1 METEVLRN
9 RVNIPVFVA
18 YRLHMEFNGDASR
31 FERAMQEVINYGAYG
46 INPPPDTEMSPPL
59 WEWIKTE
66 IDKYN

>member
-9 RVNIPVFVA
+9 RVNIPMFVA
-18 YRLHMEFNGDASR
+18 YRLQMEFKGDSNR
-31 FERAMQEVINYGAYG
+31 FGRALQDVVNYGAYG
-46 INPPPDTEMSPPL
+46 INPPPETEISAPL

>member
-1 METEVLRN
+1 M
-9 RVNIPVFVA
+9 FVA

-31 FERAMQEVINYGAYG
+31 FERAMQDVINYGAYG
-46 INPPPDTEMSPPL
+46 INPPPDTEMSAPL

>member
-9 RVNIPVFVA
+9 RVNIPMFVA
-18 YRLHMEFNGDASR
+18 YRLQMEFEGDSNR
-31 FERAMQEVINYGAYG
+31 FERAMQDVINYGAYG
-46 INPPPDTEMSPPL
+46 INPPPKTEMSAPL

>member
-9 RVNIPVFVA
+9 RVNIPMFVA
-18 YRLHMEFNGDASR
+18 YRLQMEFEGDSNR
-31 FERAMQEVINYGAYG
+31 FERAMQAVINYGAYG
-46 INPPPDTEMSPPL
+46 INPPPETEMSAPL